1 VTAIGIATIIGA
13 YFIGGIPIG
22 LLVGLAQGT
31 DIRQYGSGNIGA
43 SNVLRT
49 LGAKTGMAVW
59 VADVLKGWGPVYL
72 LKYMLLSPGPWLAG
86 AGLAAVLGH
95 CFSPYLKL
103 AGGRGVS
110 TSLGVLLAL
119 DWRVG
124 LSGLVVWA
132 VIVLVTR
139 YISLASIS
147 AAASAPVFFALY
159 RNPSAYLAGGI
170 GIALLVIIRHTP
182 NIRRLITG
190 TETRIG
196 EKGRK
201 RSEGSGY
208 HEPGR

>member
-1 VTAIGIATIIGA
+1 MTAIGIATIIGA
-13 YFIGGIPIG
+13 YLIGGIPIG
-22 LLVGLAQGT
+22 LLVGLARGT
-31 DIRQYGSGNIGA
+31 DIREYGSGNIGA

-59 VADVLKGWGPVYL
+59 VADVLKGWGPIYL
-72 LKYMLLSPGPWLAG
+72 LKYMLLSPDPWLAG

-110 TSLGVLLAL
+110 TTLGVLLAL

-124 LSGLVVWA
+124 LSGLGVWA

-159 RNPSAYLAGGI
+159 RDPSVYFAVGI

-182 NIRRLITG
+182 NIGRLIAG
-190 TETRIG
+190 SESKIG
-196 EKGRK
+196 EKGQK
-201 RSEGSGY
+201 SSEGNG
-208 HEPGR
+208 